1 MNIIRCAAVGFVASF
16 IIAIAWAN
24 QDKYYPA
31 NAFGGDLKS
40 NQEWIALYSKYLEG
54 FREPSLF
61 ERAKSPSS
69 QSYRFLWLRSFHKP
83 ILVRL
88 DVGSDAIGRLTIKI
102 GSGPGVSATGG
113 PVDER
118 IRRLTKQQTDS
129 FLDQINTLGFW
140 ELSPQE
146 DPVSGPDGAR
156 WIVEGV
162 KDGQYHVVHRW
173 TPQNGAVRTLGLD
186 LATDLG
192 RLKIPANE
200 IY

>member
-1 MNIIRCAAVGFVASF
+1 MNIIRCTAVACITSLIVTISF
-16 IIAIAWAN
+16 AN

-31 NAFGGDLKS
+31 DAFGGDLRS
-40 NQEWIALYSKYLEG
+40 SQEWIALYSKYLEA
-54 FREPSLF
+54 FKEPSLF
-61 ERAKSPSS
+61 EQSKSSSS

-83 ILVRL
+83 VLVRL
-88 DVGSDAIGRLTIKI
+88 DVGSDTIGRVTIKI

-113 PVDER
+113 AVDER

-129 FLDQINTLGFW
+129 FLDQINALGFW

-156 WIVEGV
+156 WIMEGV
-162 KDGQYHVVHRW
+162 KNGQYHVAHRW
-173 TPQNGAVRTLGLD
+173 TPKNGAVRALGLD
-186 LATDLG
+186 LAIDLG
-192 RLKIPANE
+192 GLRIPAGE